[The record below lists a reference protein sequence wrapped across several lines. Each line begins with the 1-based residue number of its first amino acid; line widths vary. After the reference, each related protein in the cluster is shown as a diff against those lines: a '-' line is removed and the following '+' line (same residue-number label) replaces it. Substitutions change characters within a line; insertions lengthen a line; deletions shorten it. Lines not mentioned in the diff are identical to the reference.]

1 MRKPNESVKIRID
14 DNSEIEHCANSVGLA
29 APEPVARASP
39 ARDSQGSQG
48 SESNQ
53 MPTDSLNALSKRELI
68 NLLRRKPCSF
78 DDVDLLVL
86 RGSTMRR
93 LTTLRARTREGVG
106 VEEASAFA
114 RWVSVSG
121 LLRLFPAQALRD
133 AQKLAQDTLHDCD
146 QHWRNQGQG
155 PWVAKSEL
163 EAVNAKLDN
172 LASLLASLAHPDRGG
187 DTASPDPQ
195 LIILAGVNGSK
206 GDRGAR

>member
-53 MPTDSLNALSKRELI
+53 MPTDSLNTLSKRELI
-68 NLLRRKPCSF
+68 NLLRRLPCSF
-78 DDVDLLVL
+78 DDVDLLIL
-86 RGSTMRR
+86 RGAAMRQ
-93 LTTLRARTREGVG
+93 LTIFRSRAREGKC
-106 VEEASAFA
+106 VEEASTFA
-114 RWVSVSG
+114 RWVLSSG
-121 LLRLFPAQALRD
+121 LLKLFPAQASRD
-133 AQKLAQDTLHDCD
+133 GQKLANDVIFDADC
-146 QHWRNQGQG
+146 HWRHQGQG

-172 LASLLASLAHPDRGG
+172 LAGLVAS
-187 DTASPDPQ
+187 
-195 LIILAGVNGSK
+195 
-206 GDRGAR
+206 